1 MFNSKP
7 FRRSR
12 GAYAGY
18 CTFEYFATLL
28 ITDAFLATLLTS
40 MGISDSAIGI
50 IMSVSSFA
58 FLFQLISV
66 FIAGKIKYIKPL
78 AMVLSA
84 ASQLCYMLLYL
95 VPFLNVSLQVKTV
108 LVFLLILC
116 GYMFNYITA
125 AFIFKWGNSFVSP
138 SKRASFSATKEMI
151 SLISGMAFSLLA
163 GFITTS
169 YQRAGNLQASFIFI
183 SITLLTNNICTFICL
198 SCIKKKVPNDD
209 EQVKIPVINAFKHLF
224 SNKSYLKVVLM
235 FTVKAFSLAF
245 TIGFLGTFKTKDLFI
260 SVSTIQI
267 INIIANLFRFI
278 FSKPLGKY
286 SDKHSFI
293 KGYKL
298 GLYLE
303 LLSFAC
309 ILFMNSPE
317 KWWIIIPFTIL
328 HYVSLAGTNANAS
341 NIIYSYVD
349 TTYFVHATAIKNVIV
364 GITSFTTAIFAS
376 KVFDYIQTNGNS
388 IFGISLYPQQFLAA
402 ITIVALIITIIFI
415 KAKIEKL
422 EIKMQ

>member
-78 AMVLSA
+78 AMVLST
-84 ASQLCYMLLYL
+84 ASQLCYLLLYL
-95 VPFLNVSLQVKTV
+95 VPFLNVSLQAKTV

-169 YQRAGNLQASFIFI
+169 YQNTGNLQGSFVFI
-183 SITLLTNNICTFICL
+183 SLTLLVNNICTFICL
-198 SCIKKKVPNDD
+198 SCIQKKSLRD
-209 EQVKIPVINAFKHLF
+209 EEQEKIPVLNALKYLF
-224 SNKSYLKVVLM
+224 TNKSYLKVVLM
-235 FTVKAFSLAF
+235 FAAKSFSLAF
-245 TIGFLGTFKTKDLFI
+245 TLGFLGTFKTKDLLI
-260 SVSTIQI
+260 SISTVQI
-267 INIIANLFRFI
+267 INIIASLFRFLL
-278 FSKPLGKY
+278 SKPFGKY
-286 SDKHSFI
+286 SDKYSFV

-303 LLSFAC
+303 VLAFVC
-309 ILFMNSPE
+309 ILFLNSPE
-317 KWWIIIPFTIL
+317 KWWIIIPYTIL
-328 HYVSLAGTNANAS
+328 YNISLAGTNANAS

-349 TTYFVHATAIKNVIV
+349 TNYFVHATAIKNVIV
-364 GITSFTTAIFAS
+364 GITSFTTAILAS

-402 ITIVALIITIIFI
+402 ITILALVITIAFI
-415 KAKIEKL
+415 KTKIEKL